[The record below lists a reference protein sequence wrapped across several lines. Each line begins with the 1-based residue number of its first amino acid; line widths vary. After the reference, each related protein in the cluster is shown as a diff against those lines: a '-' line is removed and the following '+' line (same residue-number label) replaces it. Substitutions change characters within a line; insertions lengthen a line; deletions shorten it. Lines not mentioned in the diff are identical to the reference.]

1 METVLLGVQF
11 YSGEEHISLPP
22 WPNTMNLY
30 FFPSFTKE
38 LSMFDSSQA
47 ERVLTGGKNK
57 NMWGV
62 EVVLFL
68 FNLWWGG
75 VVSI

>member
-1 METVLLGVQF
+1 
-11 YSGEEHISLPP
+11 
-22 WPNTMNLY
+22 
-30 FFPSFTKE
+30 
-38 LSMFDSSQA
+38 MFDSSQA